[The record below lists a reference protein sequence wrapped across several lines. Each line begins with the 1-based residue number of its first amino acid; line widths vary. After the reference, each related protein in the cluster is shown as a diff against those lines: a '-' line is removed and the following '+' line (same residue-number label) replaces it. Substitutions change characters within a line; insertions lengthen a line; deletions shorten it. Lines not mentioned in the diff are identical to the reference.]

1 MSQQTTLCLIH
12 GHGVDASI
20 WDGVYA
26 DLSVTTSVLRPDFSR
41 FSHLQTIEAYAEELH
56 AYLQNAQVDKV
67 LLVGHSMGGYIALAF
82 AEQYPGRV
90 SGMCLFHST
99 VSADDEAKKE
109 QRRQVIGK
117 LKTEGS
123 RDFLQTAIT
132 NMFAPDNRTKMAD
145 TIKALIDRYSDLP
158 REALSA
164 GVQAMLLRPDRTHV
178 LQHATFPVMIVAG
191 QHDQIIPIEKNRRL
205 AEILSQAGLVVLN
218 ESGHVGMVEEQEA
231 TLQAIHSLVA
241 TV

>member
-26 DLSVTTSVLRPDFSR
+26 DLSVSSPVLRPDFAR
-41 FSHLQTIEAYAEELH
+41 LSHLQTIGAYAEELN
-56 AYLQNAQVDKV
+56 AYLQKSQVDKV
-67 LLVGHSMGGYIALAF
+67 TLVGHSMGGYIALAF
-82 AEQYPGRV
+82 AEQYPELVEGL
-90 SGMCLFHST
+90 CLFHST

-109 QRRQVIGK
+109 QRRQVIDK
-117 LKTEGS
+117 LAAEGS
-123 RDFLQTAIT
+123 RAFLQTAIT

-145 TIKALIDRYSDLP
+145 TVTTLIDRYSDLP
-158 REALSA
+158 SEALSA

-205 AEILSQAGLVVLN
+205 AEILSQASLVVLN
-218 ESGHVGMVEEQEA
+218 ESGHLGMVEEPEA
-231 TLQAIHSLVA
+231 TLQAIQSFVA
-241 TV
+241 NG